1 MFSFQPQS
9 VAVAK
14 TNLRGGVEILARLHF
29 GEKANAKTL
38 LTLSRAAG
46 KVNTTPRVQIEK
58 WSARKEAAFPR
69 LILRLI
75 MP

>member
-1 MFSFQPQS
+1 MAPG
-9 VAVAK
+9 VAAVAENVK
-14 TNLRGGVEILARLHF
+14 NNGAAVRHKMDIFLFTRPPLQFGHYPKIDAPAQCGCGV
-29 GEKANAKTL
+29 
-38 LTLSRAAG
+38 
-46 KVNTTPRVQIEK
+46 RVQIEK